1 MARIDPRVGAIAY
14 LVGRSQQQAAKFI
27 KEKAKQ
33 LPHAK
38 IVNQVEDLPRRRGL
52 SIVLLPGYDKR
63 TVWRE
68 WVVLHL
74 RRKHPLLARGMIKTT
89 AQAQYRVIP
98 YGDRWAVTES
108 IHEHLTDAY
117 QHAEELNAR
126 CNQQPLTLVHTRK
139 EDNGNP
145 RS

>member
-63 TVWRE
+63 MDYE
-68 WVVLHL
+68 
-74 RRKHPLLARGMIKTT
+74 LLFG
-89 AQAQYRVIP
+89 
-98 YGDRWAVTES
+98 ES
-108 IHEHLTDAY
+108 GLFCIFAANIRYWHE
-117 QHAEELNAR
+117 
-126 CNQQPLTLVHTRK
+126 V
-139 EDNGNP
+139 
-145 RS
+145 